1 MLPCRRCP
9 NTARIIPVCLRIFEL
24 LQVMEDLAAAQL
36 QQQSIDKEIMLQ
48 IARVNTAVSE
58 FESFK
63 ASSAEMK
70 RQLEKEA
77 LDSEMA
83 LVDLQHRY
91 STSQSELISAKL
103 EVGETLEVARRK
115 AERAALFKYSTR
127 CCAVPVCR

>member
-1 MLPCRRCP
+1 
-9 NTARIIPVCLRIFEL
+9 
-24 LQVMEDLAAAQL
+24 MEDLAAAQL

-83 LVDLQHRY
+83 LVDLQHRF
-91 STSQSELISAKL
+91 SRSQSELISAKL

-115 AERAALFKYSTR
+115 AERAAVYKYSTQ
-127 CCAVPVCR
+127 CFAVPVCR